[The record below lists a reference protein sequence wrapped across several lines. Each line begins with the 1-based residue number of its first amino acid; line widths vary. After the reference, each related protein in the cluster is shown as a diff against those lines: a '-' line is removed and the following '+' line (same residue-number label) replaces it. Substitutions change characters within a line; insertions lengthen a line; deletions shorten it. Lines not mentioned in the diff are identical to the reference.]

1 MTVEE
6 LTKFID
12 QTHDLND
19 NALKKALDLFDKQS
33 IKLNTSI
40 STNSTN
46 NLLLLIY
53 HELRDVNRNII
64 KMEFKVNELIN
75 LQTICNSQLVDN
87 TNTLINNSNKE
98 NKT

>member
-12 QTHDLND
+12 QTQELN
-19 NALKKALDLFDKQS
+19 NEALKKALDLFDKQS

-53 HELRDVNRNII
+53 HELRDVNRNMV

-75 LQTICNSQLVDN
+75 LQTICNSQLINN
-87 TNTLINNSNKE
+87 TNELIDNKE